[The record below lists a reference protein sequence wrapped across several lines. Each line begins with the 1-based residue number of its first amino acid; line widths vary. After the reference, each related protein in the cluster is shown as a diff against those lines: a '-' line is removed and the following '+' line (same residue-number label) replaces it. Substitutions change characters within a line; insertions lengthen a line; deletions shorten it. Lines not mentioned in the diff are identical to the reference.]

1 MHSSAA
7 PLTHVKPRCVHVDT
21 DATEERAPPPNC
33 HVPSNKQR
41 ETATHSVE
49 SYDIYIPHR
58 PVSVGIALRLYQ
70 ALNLGQAAFFRSKP
84 PPLFSFLSCHY
95 LTRTCSRL
103 TKRTP
108 NMYLAPVPQKKNGL
122 LAFRRGTRSVKGEKN
137 MVHFSPSIPPS
148 ILPSLLSR
156 PHLSRGSHS
165 PSPRNSV
172 YQGSPAPFVFANP
185 PSRAR
190 SIILP
195 SLSTPWNISSLLS
208 P

>member
-1 MHSSAA
+1 MSNPDAFM
-7 PLTHVKPRCVHVDT
+7 LTRTRPR
-21 DATEERAPPPNC
+21 RGPSPPNC

-108 NMYLAPVPQKKNGL
+108 NMYLAPVPPKKRAAG
-122 LAFRRGTRSVKGEKN
+122 FQTGDTKRERGKKTW
-137 MVHFSPSIPPS
+137 SISLPPF
-148 ILPSLLSR
+148 LHP
-156 PHLSRGSHS
+156 
-165 PSPRNSV
+165 
-172 YQGSPAPFVFANP
+172 
-185 PSRAR
+185 
-190 SIILP
+190 
-195 SLSTPWNISSLLS
+195 SSLLS
-208 P
+208 SLGPT

>member
-7 PLTHVKPRCVHVDT
+7 PLTHVKPRCVHLDT

-122 LAFRRGTRSVKGEKN
+122 LAFRRGTQSVKGEKK
-137 MVHFSPSIPPS
+137 HGPFLSLHPSIHPPFSPLSAPPEQ
-148 ILPSLLSR
+148 R
-156 PHLSRGSHS
+156 
-165 PSPRNSV
+165 
-172 YQGSPAPFVFANP
+172 FTF
-185 PSRAR
+185 
-190 SIILP
+190 
-195 SLSTPWNISSLLS
+195 SLSTQLCLSRLTCSLCLR
-208 P
+208 

>member
-108 NMYLAPVPQKKNGL
+108 NMYLAPVPPKKRAAG
-122 LAFRRGTRSVKGEKN
+122 FQTGDTKRERGKKHGPFLSL
-137 MVHFSPSIPPS
+137 HPSIHPPFSPLSAPPEQ
-148 ILPSLLSR
+148 R
-156 PHLSRGSHS
+156 
-165 PSPRNSV
+165 
-172 YQGSPAPFVFANP
+172 FTF
-185 PSRAR
+185 
-190 SIILP
+190 
-195 SLSTPWNISSLLS
+195 SLSTQLCLSRLTCSLCLC
-208 P
+208 